1 MLNLLID
8 ATSVY
13 WASITYLYFFASITY
28 FKKIFFHLKILK
40 NSLFESIRRFKNG
53 KSYLLASRLTTY
65 APEVKKKK
73 PDYVTHH
80 ITKYSVLTWYVWIKN
95 KLVDRHVGGFC
106 DRYWRLNEDQ
116 ISSLS
121 TLQTSQ
127 INIDKQCPWQYRTVL
142 YNELTVICHFRHWSL
157 KRKEQVSEYSDHK
170 EQMKGSIISLSFL

>member
-1 MLNLLID
+1 MLRLHHSHI
-8 ATSVY
+8 
-13 WASITYLYFFASITY
+13 
-28 FKKIFFHLKILK
+28 KKKLCLFFHPKIHK
-40 NSLFESIRRFKNG
+40 NSLS
-53 KSYLLASRLTTY
+53 
-65 APEVKKKK
+65 
-73 PDYVTHH
+73 DYVTHH

-106 DRYWRLNEDQ
+106 DSYWRLNEDQ
-116 ISSLS
+116 VSSLS

-170 EQMKGSIISLSFL
+170 EQMKGSIISLSFLWPYDQCTGQWESRIQDLTKSMRCVFWQKTLYPRCLTLHPGVCV